1 MIHYMFTS
9 HLLYFLLNGLLI
21 FFVHFLKI
29 IVIYLLVYFLC
40 GCAGSSLWGE
50 GLPSW

>member
-1 MIHYMFTS
+1 MFTR

-21 FFVHFLKI
+21 FFVHFLEKI
-29 IVIYLLVYFLC
+29 MIYLLVYFLC
-40 GCAGSSLWGE
+40 DCAGSSLRGE